1 MIDNGQLDF
10 LCVHTWGKCQNRP
23 FNTRVT
29 KNCCNFLCISLPC
42 IFCTNMMVKIVRKC
56 LETILTNL
64 TIKKDIDILFTEV
77 KVVIAHCIVQ
87 ASLVCFDAKQ

>member
-1 MIDNGQLDF
+1 
-10 LCVHTWGKCQNRP
+10 
-23 FNTRVT
+23 
-29 KNCCNFLCISLPC
+29 
-42 IFCTNMMVKIVRKC
+42 MMVKIVRKC
-56 LETILTNL
+56 LETILANL